1 MATNNVFNSIV
12 TGINEAIKYEKGN
25 LNKRVKVRKVIIEK
39 IPNYQKTQIK
49 EIRNKLKLTQAVFA
63 KVLGV
68 SIKTVEAWESGRN
81 IPNGSAQRILDLL
94 KKDNSFLEKNKILQL
109 S

>member
-1 MATNNVFNSIV
+1 MATNNIFNSIV
-12 TGINEAIKYEKGN
+12 TGLNEAIKYEKGN
-25 LNKRVKVRKVIIEK
+25 LNKKVKVRNVIIEK
-39 IPNYQKTQIK
+39 IPKYQEKQIK

-63 KVLGV
+63 EVLGV

-94 KKDNSFLEKNKILQL
+94 KKDNSFLEKHKILQL
-109 S
+109 T